1 MKLGTY
7 VLIRDDKAGVLIG
20 TLSELD
26 GTAWSL
32 LGARKIWSWSGA
44 AAVEGIAAK
53 GLGAGSKVTPEVEM
67 QTGLHLVQCIKVAP
81 ECVEAL
87 RSFPEWEV

>member
-26 GTAWSL
+26 GSSWTL
-32 LGARKIWSWSGA
+32 LGARKIWSWTGA

-53 GLGAGSKVTPEVEM
+53 GLGAGSKVTPQVEV
-67 QTGLHLVQCIKVAP
+67 QTGRHLVQCIKVAT
-81 ECVEAL
+81 EVVEAI